1 MTPSRRSTKPR
12 SPATKRAAQVV
23 LAVAVAVLLVVTWL
37 LVVGLGSDGGTQEAT
52 SALPSR
58 SSSSRSVAAPQ
69 APPKASPK
77 AAASSSLRARAT
89 SRSTSGARA
98 TAWPTCDAVG
108 LPEQARRTA
117 SLIHAGGPFPYAR
130 NDGVTFRNAERLLPA
145 RPDGYYREYTVTTPG
160 SADRGTRRIITGGD
174 PPTDP
179 PDWYYTADHYQS
191 FCQVTG
197 R

>member
-1 MTPSRRSTKPR
+1 MTPTGRPTKPWA
-12 SPATKRAAQVV
+12 PAARRAAWVV
-23 LAVAVAVLLVVTWL
+23 VAVLFVVTWL
-37 LVVGLGSDGGTQEAT
+37 LVRALGSDGGTQEA
-52 SALPSR
+52 SRALPSG
-58 SSSSRSVAAPQ
+58 SSSSRSVASPQ
-69 APPKASPK
+69 APQKASPK
-77 AAASSSLRARAT
+77 AAASSPSRARAST
-89 SRSTSGARA
+89 RSTSGARA

-160 SADRGTRRIITGGD
+160 SPDRGTRRIITGGD